1 MTSTHSLAEGVQ
13 GVITGIPNFT
23 VTHLLFAGDLSLT
36 STNQNELQTMLN
48 KLRVYAQNKSLTVNT
63 QKSEVMCFNSRT
75 GSFLSP
81 LFFDGTQLPYSDTF
95 KCLGMVCDRQ
105 INWNIAVDAAL

>member
-1 MTSTHSLAEGVQ
+1 
-13 GVITGIPNFT
+13 
-23 VTHLLFAGDLSLT
+23 
-36 STNQNELQTMLN
+36 MLI
-48 KLRVYAQNKSLTVNT
+48 KLRDNTQKKYLTVNT